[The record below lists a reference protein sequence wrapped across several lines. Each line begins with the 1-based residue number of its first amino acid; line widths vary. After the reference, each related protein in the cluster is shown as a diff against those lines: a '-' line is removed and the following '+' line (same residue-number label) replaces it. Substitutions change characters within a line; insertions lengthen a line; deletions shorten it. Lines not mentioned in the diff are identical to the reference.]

1 MALDARK
8 IITEYFLENPEQ
20 EQYYAS
26 LPEKDKD
33 AFLLSIVNQAL
44 KEEASQINESSE
56 EEPVDDIK
64 ILLEQI
70 VDPILSLRLNTAET
84 IEAINTACAKN
95 PRRAEILS
103 ALPEYLA
110 KKGRCSEKGKGEER

>member
-20 EQYYAS
+20 KQYYAS
-26 LPEKDKD
+26 LPEKEKN
-33 AFLLSIVNQAL
+33 AFLLEIVNRAL
-44 KEEASQINESSE
+44 AAEVPQIKTGGEES
-56 EEPVDDIK
+56 VDDIQ

-70 VDPILSLRLNTAET
+70 VDPILSLGLNTAET
-84 IEAINTACAKN
+84 IEAINTACTKN
-95 PRRAEILS
+95 PRGEEMLR

-110 KKGRCSEKGKGEER
+110 KKERYKKEREER